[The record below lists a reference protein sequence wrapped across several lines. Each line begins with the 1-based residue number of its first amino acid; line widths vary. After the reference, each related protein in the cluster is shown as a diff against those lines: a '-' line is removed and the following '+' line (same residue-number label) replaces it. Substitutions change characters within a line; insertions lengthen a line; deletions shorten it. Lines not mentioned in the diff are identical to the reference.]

1 MKLAYFDCFSGISGD
16 MVLGALTSLGV
27 PLEWLKEEL
36 ASLPVSGYTLTSEKV
51 SRHGI
56 QATQVGVH
64 IEETHHHRTFRT
76 ISEFVDKCPLSEG
89 VKRKSLAVFDRIAT
103 AEAAVHGIAKEDV
116 HFHEVGSVDAIVD
129 VVGACLCF
137 EYLGIEKVVASPLP
151 LGGGFVQ
158 CQHGTLPVP
167 APATLQ
173 IVKGIPVYAGSV
185 EKEMVTPT
193 GAAIIAEFASSFES
207 LPTMHIDGVGYGAGT
222 RELEIQPNLLRVIVG
237 QPVASEPHGG
247 FKKLVVVECNID
259 DMNPEWFGYLMEKLF
274 DDGALDVYW
283 VPVYMKKNRPGTMV
297 QVLCDVDKRD
307 QIAER
312 ILSESTTIGVRFH
325 EVYRKCLAR
334 QVVEIETQW
343 GKVTAKQVVGF
354 DGAPR
359 TIPEF
364 DACRK
369 IAQDEGIPLRKVYD
383 AILLS
388 AGEAERNG

>member
-16 MVLGALTSLGV
+16 MVLGAMVSLGV
-27 PLEWLKEEL
+27 PLEWLRAEL
-36 ASLPVSGYTLTSEKV
+36 ASLSVAGYSLSSEKV

-56 QATQVGVH
+56 QAIQVGVH

-76 ISEFVDKCPLSEG
+76 IADLIDKCSLSER
-89 VKRKSLAVFDRIAT
+89 VREKSLAIFDRIAA
-103 AEAAVHGIAKEDV
+103 AEASVHGIAKEEV

-151 LGGGFVQ
+151 LGGGFVK
-158 CQHGTLPVP
+158 CRHGTLPVP

-173 IVKGIPVYAGSV
+173 IVKGIPVYAGPV

-193 GAAIIAEFASSFES
+193 GAAIIAEFASSFAL
-207 LPTMHIDGVGYGAGT
+207 LPTMHIDEIGYGAGT
-222 RELEIQPNLLRVIVG
+222 RQLDLQPNLLRVIVG
-237 QPVASEPHGG
+237 RPGESMSHGHLD
-247 FKKLVVVECNID
+247 KLVMVECNID

-274 DDGALDVYW
+274 DDGALDVFW
-283 VPVYMKKNRPGTMV
+283 VPIYMKKNRPGIMV

-307 QIAER
+307 RMAER
-312 ILSESTTIGVRFH
+312 ILSESTTLGVRFR

-334 QVVEIETQW
+334 KVVEIETQW
-343 GKVTAKQVVGF
+343 GRVAAKQVVGM
-354 DGAPR
+354 DGSPR

-364 DACRK
+364 DVCRQ
-369 IAQDEGIPLRKVYD
+369 IAQEQAIPLRKVYD

-388 AGEAERNG
+388 AGASGIGD